1 MNELEKYLEKESER
15 LKNNKAPEEL
25 NERLRVALE
34 QTPQRRKTK
43 APKWIAVA
51 AAIMILSFVS
61 YNYNAFAYYGKKL
74 LGYDEL
80 MTETL
85 AQLNEEGSGQS
96 IEKRVILSDGT
107 ELYLD
112 GLLTDENQSILYY
125 TVKNPKGVVEESY
138 FDMIR
143 GPWTKAFATYGT
155 TSENEDGTEIKGIQ
169 AFEAVSPFAKE
180 LTLEY
185 RYNEGTEQEEITFPY
200 NPKLAMQTELKQS
213 IRKKVHVDQG
223 TIRFDSIT
231 ATPSRTTIKAKV
243 NVDNFDRVQLGGGGV
258 QLLANGKPIELTG
271 SSSKSA
277 ILGSDIEIYYD
288 QLPTEIDTLEIVVD
302 KFVGYQSLNEAI
314 ELSGDDDQSEEI
326 HGKELIIR
334 KIEKTT
340 EGIQVT
346 IATEQD
352 VLLEG
357 VSIQSKGK
365 STPLLTTLRADLL
378 DGKNGETY
386 NERVLLFNTDE
397 LPDTLSI
404 EGMHYAKS
412 YGEHI
417 QLIGNKKTVE
427 GN

>member
-1 MNELEKYLEKESER
+1 MNELEQHLEREKSR
-15 LKNNKAPEEL
+15 LENNKAPEEL
-25 NERLRVALE
+25 NERLRLALE
-34 QTPQRRKTK
+34 RTPSRRVNKT
-43 APKWIAVA
+43 PKWIAVA
-51 AAIMILSFVS
+51 VAILFLSFVS

-80 MTETL
+80 MTDTL
-85 AQLNEEGSGQS
+85 AQLNEEGNGQS
-96 IEKRVILSDGT
+96 IEKKIILSDGS

-125 TVKNPKGVVEESY
+125 TIKNSKGVAAEPQFSV
-138 FDMIR
+138 IQ
-143 GPWTKAFATYGT
+143 GLWTKAYPTHGTY
-155 TSENEDGTEIKGIQ
+155 SLNEEGTEMKGIQ
-169 AFEAVSPFAKE
+169 GFESISPFAKK

-185 RYNEGTEQEEITFPY
+185 MTNEGTEQGEITFPY
-200 NPKLAMQTELKQS
+200 DPKQAMQTELKQS

-231 ATPSRTTIKAKV
+231 ATPSRTTIKGKV
-243 NVDNFDRVQLGGGGV
+243 KVDNFDRIQLGAGGV
-258 QLLANGKPIELTG
+258 QLLANGEPIDLTG

-277 ILGSDIEIYYD
+277 IFGSDIEIYYD
-288 QLPTEIDTLEIVVD
+288 RLPKEIDTLELVVD
-302 KFVGYQSLNEAI
+302 KFVGYQTLNEAI
-314 ELSGDDDQSEEI
+314 ALKGDNEQSEEI

-346 IATEQD
+346 IATEPD
-352 VLLEG
+352 ILLDG

-365 STPLLTTLRADLL
+365 STPLHTTLRADLL
-378 DGKNGETY
+378 DGENGETY

-397 LPDTLSI
+397 MPNTLLI

-412 YGEHI
+412 YGDHI
-417 QLIGNKKTVE
+417 QLIGKKE
-427 GN
+427 KR

>member
-1 MNELEKYLEKESER
+1 MNELERYLEKERER
-15 LKNNKAPEEL
+15 LENNNIPEEL

-96 IEKRVILSDGT
+96 IEKKVILSDGT

-143 GPWTKAFATYGT
+143 GSWTKAFATYGT
-155 TSENEDGTEIKGIQ
+155 SSENEDGTEIKGIQ

-223 TIRFDSIT
+223 TIRFESIT

-243 NVDNFDRVQLGGGGV
+243 NVDNFDRIQLGGGGV
-258 QLLANGKPIELTG
+258 QLLANGKPVELTG

-277 ILGSDIEIYYD
+277 IFGSDIEIYYD
-288 QLPTEIDTLEIVVD
+288 QLPTEIDTLELVVD

-314 ELSGDDDQSEEI
+314 ELSGNDDQSEEI
-326 HGKELIIR
+326 HGKKLIIR
-334 KIEKTT
+334 KIEKTA

-352 VLLEG
+352 VLLES

-365 STPLLTTLRADLL
+365 STPLHTTLRSELL
-378 DGKNGETY
+378 DGENGETY

-397 LPDTLSI
+397 MPDTLSI

-412 YGEHI
+412 YGKHI

>member
-1 MNELEKYLEKESER
+1 MDELEKYLAKESER
-15 LKNNKAPEEL
+15 LKSSQAPEEL
-25 NERLRVALE
+25 KERLRAALE

-51 AAIMILSFVS
+51 VAIMILSFVS

-85 AQLNEEGSGQS
+85 AQLNEKGSGQA
-96 IEKRVILSDGT
+96 IEKKVILSDGT

-112 GLLTDENQSILYY
+112 GLLTDENLSILYY
-125 TVKNPKGVVEESY
+125 TVKNPKGVEEESY
-138 FDMIR
+138 FDLIR
-143 GPWTKAFATYGT
+143 GSWTKAFATYGT
-155 TSENEDGTEIKGIQ
+155 SSENEDGTEIKGIQ
-169 AFEAVSPFAKE
+169 AFEAVSPFAKK

-185 RYNEGTEQEEITFPY
+185 RSHEGTEQEEITFPY

-243 NVDNFDRVQLGGGGV
+243 NVDNFDRIQLGGGGV
-258 QLLANGKPIELTG
+258 QLLANGKPVDLTG

-277 ILGSDIEIYYD
+277 IFGQDLEIYYD
-288 QLPTEIDTLEIVVD
+288 RLPKDLDTLELVVD
-302 KFVGYQSLNEAI
+302 KFAGYQSLNEAI
-314 ELSGDDDQSEEI
+314 VLSGNDDQSEEI
-326 HGKELIIR
+326 HGKKLIIR
-334 KIEKTT
+334 KIEKGTD
-340 EGIQVT
+340 GIHVT

-365 STPLLTTLRADLL
+365 STPLHTTLRADLL
-378 DGKNGETY
+378 DVENGETY

-397 LPDTLSI
+397 LPDTFSI

-417 QLIGNKKTVE
+417 QLIDNKKTVK

>member
-1 MNELEKYLEKESER
+1 MNELEKYLEKENER

-25 NERLRVALE
+25 NERLRLALE
-34 QTPQRRKTK
+34 QTPPRRKNK

-51 AAIMILSFVS
+51 AAIMFLSFVS

-96 IEKRVILSDGT
+96 IEKKVILSDGT

-143 GPWTKAFATYGT
+143 GSWTKAFATYGT
-155 TSENEDGTEIKGIQ
+155 SSENEDGTEIKGIQ

-243 NVDNFDRVQLGGGGV
+243 NVDNFDRIQLGGGGV
-258 QLLANGKPIELTG
+258 QLLANGKPVELTG

-277 ILGSDIEIYYD
+277 IFGSDIEIYYD
-288 QLPTEIDTLEIVVD
+288 QLPTEIDTLELVVE

-314 ELSGDDDQSEEI
+314 ELSGDDEQSEEI
-326 HGKELIIR
+326 HDKELIIR
-334 KIEKTT
+334 KIEKTK

-365 STPLLTTLRADLL
+365 STPLHTTLRADLL
-378 DGKNGETY
+378 DGENGETY

-412 YGEHI
+412 YGELI
-417 QLIGNKKTVE
+417 QLIGNKKTVK

>member
-34 QTPQRRKTK
+34 QTPPRRKNK

-51 AAIMILSFVS
+51 AAIMLLSFVS
-61 YNYNAFAYYGKKL
+61 YNYNAFAYFGKKL

-85 AQLNEEGSGQS
+85 AQLNEEGGGQS
-96 IEKRVILSDGT
+96 IEKKVILSDGT

-112 GLLTDENQSILYY
+112 ALLTDENQSILYY
-125 TVKNPKGVVEESY
+125 TVKNSKGVVEESY
-138 FDMIR
+138 FDRLR
-143 GPWTKAFATYGT
+143 GSWTKAFATYGT
-155 TSENEDGTEIKGIQ
+155 SSKNEEGTEIKGIQ

-231 ATPSRTTIKAKV
+231 ATPSRTTIQAKV
-243 NVDNFDRVQLGGGGV
+243 NVNNFDRIQLGGGGV
-258 QLLANGKPIELTG
+258 QLLANGEPVELTG

-277 ILGSDIEIYYD
+277 IFGQDIEIYFD
-288 QLPTEIDTLEIVVD
+288 RLPAKIDTLEIVVD
-302 KFVGYQSLNEAI
+302 KFVGYQTLNEAI
-314 ELSGDDDQSEEI
+314 AVSGDDDQSEEI

-334 KIEKTT
+334 KIEKTM

-357 VSIQSKGK
+357 VSIQTKGK
-365 STPLLTTLRADLL
+365 STPLHTTLRADLL
-378 DGKNGETY
+378 DGENGETY
-386 NERVLLFNTDE
+386 SERVLLFNTDD

-417 QLIGNKKTVE
+417 QLIDKKKTVE